1 MRLQIACLRPFAND
15 TEAMLA
21 RLLAHR
27 RIIWLLG
34 MRLARERYLDTA
46 AGAAWAILNPIAML
60 AVYWYVFDVGL
71 RFEGAAGQPYVLTL
85 FAGLIP
91 WMFVSESI
99 LGATA
104 AVTGRAYLVKKIA
117 FPLEVLPFTHVLSA
131 LVTHLLMVAILLGM
145 LAFYGALPGA
155 SCLMTLYY
163 LFAACALVS
172 GIGLL
177 LSSLNVFYRDVGQ
190 GVGIVTNIFF
200 WATPVVWPADK
211 VSSQLQW
218 LLDFN
223 PVNYIVSGYRDALL
237 HSRFVMP
244 DAGITLYFWLL
255 VAALWLTGTYVFMR
269 LKPTFADFL

>member
-1 MRLQIACLRPFAND
+1 MI
-15 TEAMLA
+15 A
-21 RLLAHR
+21 RLFAHR

-34 MRLARERYLDTA
+34 IRLAKERYLDTA
-46 AGAAWAILNPIAML
+46 AGALWAALNPMAML

-71 RFEGAAGQPYVLTL
+71 RFQGAAGHPYVLTL

-91 WMFVSESI
+91 WMFISECL
-99 LGATA
+99 LGATS

-131 LVTHLLMVAILLGM
+131 LVTHLLMITILLAM
-145 LAFYGALPGA
+145 LALYAALPGVGI
-155 SCLMTLYY
+155 LMTFYY

-172 GIGLL
+172 GMGLL
-177 LSSLNVFYRDVGQ
+177 LSALNVFYRDVAQ
-190 GVGIVTNIFF
+190 GVGIVTNILF
-200 WATPVVWPADK
+200 WATPVVWPVDM
-211 VSSQLQW
+211 VSARLQW

-237 HSRFVMP
+237 LGKFAMP
-244 DAGITLYFWLL
+244 DPSITLYFWLL
-255 VAALWLTGTYVFMR
+255 VAGLWLVGTYVFMR